1 VEFPS
6 HLLDELAR
14 VFARAALDRLL
25 RDAMEAMSRER
36 AAIGC
41 DRHERQESGNGGNS
55 PCEG

>member
-36 AAIGC
+36 AAIGS
-41 DRHERQESGNGGNS
+41 DRYEKQESGNGENP

>member
-25 RDAMEAMSRER
+25 RDAMEAMSREGTG
-36 AAIGC
+36 IES
-41 DRHERQESGNGGNS
+41 DRHEKQEPGDGENP

>member
-25 RDAMEAMSRER
+25 RDSMEASSRER
-36 AAIGC
+36 AGIGS
-41 DRHERQESGNGGNS
+41 DRHEKQKPGNVENP

>member
-1 VEFPS
+1 MEFPT

-25 RDAMEAMSRER
+25 RDATEAMSRER
-36 AAIGC
+36 AAIGSN
-41 DRHERQESGNGGNS
+41 RPEKQESGNGENP